1 MKVQELEVKKLEV
14 KEPEVEKKQTF
25 GSWRSRRR
33 RSENLI
39 PLSYFFMFLFKVLSG
54 TFSYLDIFVLIHWW
68 FANIWL
74 YTLSS
79 LSPSLTSLHGVNS
92 KLVPRK
98 FQLRAV
104 TMLPCG

>member
-1 MKVQELEVKKLEV
+1 MQSLKERKNTKLVIPSHTYSGVFIEQELD
-14 KEPEVEKKQTF
+14 
-25 GSWRSRRR
+25 
-33 RSENLI
+33 
-39 PLSYFFMFLFKVLSG
+39 FFMFLFKVLSG
-54 TFSYLDIFVLIHWW
+54 TVSYLDIFVLIHWW

-104 TMLPCG
+104 TMLPSG